1 MPLKKG
7 SGSRVISENIRELHH
22 ASTKRPNKQIV
33 AIALS
38 QARKSATGN
47 RYKAL
52 MKKDR

>member
-7 SGSRVISENIRELHH
+7 SSPRVISENIRELHH
-22 ASTKRPNKQIV
+22 SATKRPNKQIV
-33 AIALS
+33 AIAFS

-52 MKKDR
+52 MRKG